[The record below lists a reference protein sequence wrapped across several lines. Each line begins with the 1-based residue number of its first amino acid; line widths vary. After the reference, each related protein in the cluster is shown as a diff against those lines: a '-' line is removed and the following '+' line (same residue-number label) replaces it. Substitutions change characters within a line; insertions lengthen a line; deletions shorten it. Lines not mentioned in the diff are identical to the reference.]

1 MISDGVEKIM
11 RTAFL
16 LAAMGAALALTGC
29 GGKDEGNVA
38 GAPSGDPVA
47 AVAAPAGTS
56 WSETVAATPEGGFVM
71 GNPNAKLKVVE
82 YASFT
87 CPHCGEFA
95 EAADE
100 PLRTKYVDTGK
111 VSYEFRNFVRDPLDI
126 TASLIARCGG
136 KDPFFS
142 LTHQMFGNQNAMF
155 QTIQGAGEKGYQEA
169 MNLPPQQRFT
179 RLAELAGLIDFA
191 KARGIPEQQARTC
204 LANFKEAEALA
215 AANDAAV
222 KQYNIEGT
230 PTLILNG
237 KKLDNANTWPALE
250 AALKEAGA

>member
-1 MISDGVEKIM
+1 M

-16 LAAMGAALALTGC
+16 LATIGAALALSGC
-29 GGKDEGNVA
+29 GDKGDGNSA
-38 GAPSGDPVA
+38 TPSGDPVA
-47 AVAAPAGTS
+47 AVSAPAGTS

-87 CPHCGEFA
+87 CPHCREFA
-95 EAADE
+95 EQADE

-136 KDPFFS
+136 KDPFFP
-142 LTHQMFGNQNAMF
+142 LAHQLFGNQDAMF
-155 QTIQGAGEKGYQEA
+155 KQIQGAGEKGYQDA
-169 MNLPPQQRFT
+169 MNLPPQQRFG
-179 RLAELAGLIDFA
+179 RLGELAGLIDFA
-191 KARGIPEQQARTC
+191 KTRGIPEAQARTC
-204 LANFKEAEALA
+204 LANFKEAETLA
-215 AANDAAV
+215 AGNDVAV
-222 KQYNIEGT
+222 KQFQLEGT

-237 KKLDNANTWPALE
+237 KKLDNANTWPQLE